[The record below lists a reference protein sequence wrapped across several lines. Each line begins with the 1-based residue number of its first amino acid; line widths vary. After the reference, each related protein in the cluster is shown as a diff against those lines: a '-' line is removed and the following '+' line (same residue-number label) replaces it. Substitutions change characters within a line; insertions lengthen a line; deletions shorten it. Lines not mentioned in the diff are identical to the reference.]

1 MFKRLMATVLILM
14 TLCSTAMAAVQ
25 PGFTLYHGDRSQK
38 RLCIT
43 IDDLAQTDMVQAIFE
58 LGQELNV
65 PMTFFVLGY
74 VLEEKDADLWRAI
87 AESNCEIGNHTYN
100 HVDLTTAGRTAT
112 VNTLTRTQNRL
123 NEVLGYDYAMR
134 VMRPPFGKVY
144 VSGSTSIVASN
155 VDAAGYEHM
164 VMWDI
169 SQTDP
174 EKCLKDVQNGSI
186 LLFHSIPKDLRCL
199 EEILPKLIEE
209 GYEFVTVSEMAELSV
224 GTDTF
229 H

>member
-1 MFKRLMATVLILM
+1 MFKRLVATVLILM
-14 TLCSTAMAAVQ
+14 MLCSAALADVL
-25 PGFTLYHGDRSQK
+25 PGFTIYHGDRTQK
-38 RLCIT
+38 RVCIT
-43 IDDLAQTDMVQAIFE
+43 IDDLADTEMVQAIFE

-74 VLEEKDADLWRAI
+74 VLDEEDADLWRAI
-87 AESNCEIGNHTYN
+87 AESSCEIGNHTYN
-100 HVDLTTAGRTAT
+100 HVDLTTADLNRTIS
-112 VNTLTRTQNRL
+112 TLTRTQNRL
-123 NEVLGYDYAMR
+123 NEVLGYDYTMR

-144 VSGSTSIVASN
+144 VNGSTSAVAN
-155 VDAAGYEHM
+155 HVDKAGYEHM
-164 VMWDI
+164 VMWDV

-174 EKCLKDVQNGSI
+174 EKCIKDVQNGSI
-186 LLFHSIPKDLRCL
+186 LLFHSIPKDLKCL
-199 EEILPKLIEE
+199 EVLLPQLIEE